1 MKKSRPYLKIMRI
14 DRLRSS
20 KKIDWI
26 RIGFICSEHQG
37 LSLEQ
42 IEFFLS
48 EMFKWSKTKREI
60 SAIIKAYQ
68 NKGFRTEINE
78 LDKIKLYFFEGE
90 IVEIHPRTVDRWKIK
105 IEPLKGFI
113 IE

>member
-1 MKKSRPYLKIMRI
+1 MRI

-26 RIGFICSEHQG
+26 RIAFICSEHEG

-48 EMFKWSKTKREI
+48 EMFKWSKTRREI
-60 SAIIKAYQ
+60 SAITKAYQ
-68 NKGFRTEINE
+68 KKGFRIETSSS
-78 LDKIKLYFFEGE
+78 DKKKSYFFEGE
-90 IVEIHPRTVDRWKIK
+90 IVEIHPRTVDRWRIK
-105 IEPLKGFI
+105 LEPLKGFI